1 MLDQPDASW
10 GVPTGC
16 ASRIGIEPLWGE
28 GTEPVW
34 DEGTEPVW
42 DEGTEPM

>member
-1 MLDQPDASW
+1 MLGQPAASW

-16 ASRIGIEPLWGE
+16 ASRT